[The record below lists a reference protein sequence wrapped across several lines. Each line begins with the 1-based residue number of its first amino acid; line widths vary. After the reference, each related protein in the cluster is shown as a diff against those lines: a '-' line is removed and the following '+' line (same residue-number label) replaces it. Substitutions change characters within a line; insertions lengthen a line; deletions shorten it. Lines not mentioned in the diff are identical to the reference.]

1 MRHFLLTV
9 LAGII
14 VLSLSGCSSLTKKS
28 GDERVSISK
37 ETTQAQWKVIIPK
50 MKAGDKFRMA
60 AFNDEKFGI
69 TGGAGDTG
77 KAHITTDGGKTWNI
91 AATSGG

>member
-1 MRHFLLTV
+1 MRHFRLTILACIISLS
-9 LAGII
+9 LAG
-14 VLSLSGCSSLTKKS
+14 LSYAKDSGEDNPGFSNEKA
-28 GDERVSISK
+28 E
-37 ETTQAQWKVIIPK
+37 AQWKVIIPK

-69 TGGAGDTG
+69 TGGAGDPG

>member
-1 MRHFLLTV
+1 MSHLRLTILAFIVLLS
-9 LAGII
+9 LAG
-14 VLSLSGCSSLTKKS
+14 LSFAKDS
-28 GDERVSISK
+28 GDDNPGIGNEK
-37 ETTQAQWKVIIPK
+37 ADAQWKVVIPK

-69 TGGAGDTG
+69 TGGAGDPG
-77 KAHITTDGGKTWNI
+77 KAHITTDGGKTWNV

>member
-1 MRHFLLTV
+1 MSHLRLTILAFIVLLS
-9 LAGII
+9 LAG
-14 VLSLSGCSSLTKKS
+14 LSFAKDS
-28 GDERVSISK
+28 GDDNPGINNEKVD
-37 ETTQAQWKVIIPK
+37 AQWKVVIPK

-69 TGGAGDTG
+69 TGGAGDAG
-77 KAHITTDGGKTWNI
+77 KAHITTDGGKTWNV